1 MSANRAIAVFNVDPA
16 FKDAGKSPQGS
27 EAYWNLSYADADAM
41 TIPFLFVGR
50 RNTRNSVH

>member
-16 FKDAGKSPQGS
+16 FEDAGKSPQGS

-50 RNTRNSVH
+50 RNTRNGVH